1 MKKILAIGEALID
14 FIPNKKGCKLQEVSE
29 FKRVVGGAPA
39 NVCSVISKL
48 GENSSMITQLGN
60 DAFGDLIIDTLK
72 DVGVSTEYIV
82 RTSKANTGL
91 AFVSLREDG
100 NRDFSFYRNP
110 SADMLLEEKDINKDW
125 FKDAYALHFCSV
137 DLIESPMK
145 YAHKKSIEYALD
157 NNCIISFDP
166 NVRLPLW
173 NNEEDCRK
181 TILEFMPF
189 SHILK
194 ISDEEIEF
202 ITGKSNIEDAKEVL
216 FKGNT
221 RLVLFTK
228 GANGVQIV
236 TKTNSVS
243 VPSIKVNAVDTTG
256 AGDACIGAFLYKLL
270 KDNVS
275 IEEIESLS
283 IEKLNEYASFA
294 NAYSGYTTLSK
305 GAIESYPNKLDID
318 RYIEMNKLKEGKSL
332 VNNN

>member
-14 FIPNKKGCKLQEVSE
+14 FIPNKKGCKLQDVSE

-39 NVCSVISKL
+39 NVCSAISKL
-48 GENSSMITQLGN
+48 GGKSSMITQLGN

-82 RTSKANTGL
+82 RTSKANTAL
-91 AFVSLREDG
+91 AFVSLQEDG

-110 SADMLLEEKDINKDW
+110 SADMLLEEKNIRKDW

-221 RLVLFTK
+221 SLVLFTK
-228 GANGVQIV
+228 GAKGVEIV
-236 TKTNSVS
+236 TKKNSVS
-243 VPSIKVNAVDTTG
+243 IPSIKVNAVDTTG

-283 IEKLNEYASFA
+283 VEKLNEYASFA
-294 NAYSGYTTLSK
+294 NTYSAYTTLSK

-318 RYIEMNKLKEGKSL
+318 RYIEMNKLKEEKIFSE
-332 VNNN
+332 

>member
-1 MKKILAIGEALID
+1 
-14 FIPNKKGCKLQEVSE
+14 
-29 FKRVVGGAPA
+29 
-39 NVCSVISKL
+39 
-48 GENSSMITQLGN
+48 MITQLGN

-82 RTSKANTGL
+82 RTSKANTAL
-91 AFVSLREDG
+91 AFVSLQEDG
-100 NRDFSFYRNP
+100 NRDL
-110 SADMLLEEKDINKDW
+110 LLEEQNIRKDW

-221 RLVLFTK
+221 SLVLFTK
-228 GANGVQIV
+228 GAKGVEIV
-236 TKTNSVS
+236 TKKNSVS
-243 VPSIKVNAVDTTG
+243 IPSIKVNAVDTTG
-256 AGDACIGAFLYKLL
+256 AGDACVGAFLYKLL

-283 IEKLNEYASFA
+283 VEKLNEYASFA
-294 NAYSGYTTLSK
+294 NTYSAYTY
-305 GAIESYPNKLDID
+305 
-318 RYIEMNKLKEGKSL
+318 
-332 VNNN
+332 